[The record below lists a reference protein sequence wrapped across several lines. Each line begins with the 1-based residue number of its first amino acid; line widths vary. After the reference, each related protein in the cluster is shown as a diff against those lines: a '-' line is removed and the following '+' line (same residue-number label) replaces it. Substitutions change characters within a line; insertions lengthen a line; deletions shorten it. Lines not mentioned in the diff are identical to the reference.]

1 MEKFKGILYDFKWEL
16 IWAFKIRTSIFVYN
30 PEESTNIICDLLLF
44 RAFLEFLDSLMYDY
58 IKYLDVKW
66 EDLEIAEKLI
76 DLFEKNIKSPKEFYL
91 LNLNKKHENYTM
103 EMIIEKVSSFINNYI
118 NGEVKVSIEHLEK
131 NIDEN

>member
-1 MEKFKGILYDFKWEL
+1 
-16 IWAFKIRTSIFVYN
+16 
-30 PEESTNIICDLLLF
+30 
-44 RAFLEFLDSLMYDY
+44 MYDY

-103 EMIIEKVSSFINNYI
+103 EMIIEKVSNFINNYI